1 MPVITPSLSA
11 TPSSSRI
18 DIAIAGR
25 TVARIDQHDTGVRV
39 WISLLGGDRCIDVST
54 QPRTLPTLLRREARA
69 RREDP
74 NRWCFAVARVVF
86 DEAAGWGIDDVP
98 PGDRDDLEALL
109 ASLSFPLARLSR
121 RGGTGPLPE
130 VPRWAAATLRADS
143 PTAAARVALGSA
155 ATRGVARA
163 LPVGMIPGGGAPAD
177 AAPDLR
183 PLGLAIS
190 LVDIL
195 PPDRLATVLAGSGR
209 WLPPQHWPTDDDVK
223 QLPRLWRTVDE
234 ATATALALDAMRVEE
249 GIDRLRRALV
259 VLEPLALVAEL
270 TMARQVGELERQATQ
285 AVPLERPAP
294 EPPRQRE
301 PAMELRDPVATAPAP
316 PDPMPARP
324 RMAPGD
330 GPAGRPTRGFAYPP
344 TVEVAHGY
352 RLGEHRLVLPR
363 DPAELTRW
371 GRRLSNCL
379 ADYAGAVRSGRSVV
393 FGLEERGTIVAALE
407 LRAGRVRQFV
417 GVANSRPTRARR
429 DAAGR
434 MLHDLALGGL

>member
-1 MPVITPSLSA
+1 MPVITPFLSA
-11 TPSSSRI
+11 TPSSGRV
-18 DIAIAGR
+18 DITIADR
-25 TVARIDQHDTGVRV
+25 AVARIDHHDGGVRS

-69 RREDP
+69 RRDDP
-74 NRWCFAVARVVF
+74 NRWCAGVAAAVF
-86 DEAAGWGIDDVP
+86 DEAEVWGIEDVP
-98 PGDRDDLEALL
+98 PGDRGDLDALL
-109 ASLSFPLARLSR
+109 ASLSFPLARLAR
-121 RGGTGPLPE
+121 RGGAGPMPE

-163 LPVGMIPGGGAPAD
+163 LPAGMMPGDGAPVD

-190 LVDIL
+190 LVDHL
-195 PPDRLATVLAGSGR
+195 APDRLATVLAGGGR

-223 QLPRLWRTVDE
+223 QLPRLWRSVDE
-234 ATATALALDAMRVEE
+234 ATATALALDAMRVDR

-270 TMARQVGELERQATQ
+270 TLARRVGSLERQATQ
-285 AVPLERPAP
+285 AVPLERRVP
-294 EPPRQRE
+294 EQPPRQ
-301 PAMELRDPVATAPAP
+301 AVVAVRDPVAAAPAPP
-316 PDPMPARP
+316 PDPMPGVP
-324 RMAPGD
+324 RIAPQD
-330 GPAGRPTRGFAYPP
+330 GPAGTPTNVFAYPP

-352 RLGEHRLVLPR
+352 QLGEHRLVLPR

-379 ADYAGAVRSGRSVV
+379 ADYAGSVRSGRSVV
-393 FGLEERGTIVAALE
+393 LGLEERGTIVAALE
-407 LRAGRVRQFV
+407 LRADRVRQFV

-429 DAAGR
+429 AVAER